1 MNRDIQRKQQIE
13 ALILK
18 YEKTVYK
25 LAYSYMKNRQ
35 DTDDVY
41 QEVFLRFFR
50 KKPEFENEEHEK
62 AWFIRTTINCCKSY
76 FMSGWVKRTMAL
88 EERTLG
94 QEDSYEMEERSELFY
109 AVMDLPVKYRTVIH
123 LFYYEGY
130 TVKEIAELLDE
141 KVTTITT
148 RLARGREQLREV
160 LDAEAAGES
169 RTVNVVYKRRS
180 EAARI
185 SGTGGRS
192 REPKGTGRLSVV
204 GQKETC
210 IRF

>member
-1 MNRDIQRKQQIE
+1 MNRETERKQQIE

-35 DTDDVY
+35 DTDDIY

-50 KKPEFENEEHEK
+50 KKPEFESEEHEK

-76 FMSGWVKRTMAL
+76 FLSGWVKRTMAL
-88 EERTLG
+88 EENTMG
-94 QEDSYEMEERSELFY
+94 QEDSYEMGERSELFY

-148 RLARGREQLREV
+148 RLSRGREQLREV
-160 LDAEAAGES
+160 LDAEAAGEAGTVKVIHGS
-169 RTVNVVYKRRS
+169 R
-180 EAARI
+180 I
-185 SGTGGRS
+185 GTDRAGNPGSRS
-192 REPKGTGRLSVV
+192 RETKGTGRLSVV
-204 GQKETC
+204 GHKETC
-210 IRF
+210 IRY

>member
-1 MNRDIQRKQQIE
+1 MNRDIERKRQIE

-50 KKPEFENEEHEK
+50 RKPEFESEEHEK
-62 AWFIRTTINCCKSY
+62 AWFIRTTINCCKSCL
-76 FMSGWVKRTMAL
+76 MSGWVKRTIAL

-94 QEDSYEMEERSELFY
+94 REESYEMEEQSELFY
-109 AVMDLPVKYRTVIH
+109 AVMNLPGKYRTVIH

-130 TVKEIAELLDE
+130 TVKEIADILHISGTA
-141 KVTTITT
+141 VTT
-148 RLARGREQLREV
+148 RLSRARQILESALKEEV
-160 LDAEAAGES
+160 
-169 RTVNVVYKRRS
+169 Y
-180 EAARI
+180 
-185 SGTGGRS
+185 
-192 REPKGTGRLSVV
+192 
-204 GQKETC
+204 
-210 IRF
+210 

>member
-1 MNRDIQRKQQIE
+1 MNRDIERKRQIE

-50 KKPEFENEEHEK
+50 RKPEFESEEHEK
-62 AWFIRTTINCCKSY
+62 AWFIRTTINCCKSCLT
-76 FMSGWVKRTMAL
+76 SGWVKRTMAL

-94 QEDSYEMEERSELFY
+94 REESYEMEEQSELFY
-109 AVMDLPVKYRTVIH
+109 AVMNLPGKYRTVIH

-148 RLARGREQLREV
+148 RLGRGREQLREV
-160 LDAEAAGES
+160 LDAEADRESEAPTDRGYKSRGGSKTAGE
-169 RTVNVVYKRRS
+169 
-180 EAARI
+180 
-185 SGTGGRS
+185 
-192 REPKGTGRLSVV
+192 
-204 GQKETC
+204 
-210 IRF
+210 

>member
-35 DTDDVY
+35 DTDDIY

-50 KKPEFENEEHEK
+50 KKPEFESEEHEK

-76 FMSGWVKRTMAL
+76 FLSGWVKRTMAM
-88 EERTLG
+88 EERTMG
-94 QEDSYEMEERSELFY
+94 REDSYEMEERSELFY
-109 AVMDLPVKYRTVIH
+109 AVMELPVKYRTVIH

-130 TVKEIAELLDE
+130 TVKEIAGLLGE
-141 KVTTITT
+141 TTAETKTT
-148 RLARGREQLREV
+148 LTKLCHSLLEDG
-160 LDAEAAGES
+160 D
-169 RTVNVVYKRRS
+169 N
-180 EAARI
+180 
-185 SGTGGRS
+185 GG
-192 REPKGTGRLSVV
+192 V
-204 GQKETC
+204 
-210 IRF
+210 

>member
-1 MNRDIQRKQQIE
+1 MNRETERKQQIE

-25 LAYSYMKNRQ
+25 LAYSYMKNKQ

-50 KKPEFENEEHEK
+50 KKPEFESEEHEK

-76 FMSGWVKRTMAL
+76 FLSGWVKRTMAL
-88 EERTLG
+88 EENTMG
-94 QEDSYEMEERSELFY
+94 QEDSYEMGERSELFY

-148 RLARGREQLREV
+148 RLSRGREQLREV
-160 LDAEAAGES
+160 LDAEAAGEAGTVKVIHGS
-169 RTVNVVYKRRS
+169 RTGTDRAGN
-180 EAARI
+180 
-185 SGTGGRS
+185 SGSRS
-192 REPKGTGRLSVV
+192 RETKGTGRLSVV

-210 IRF
+210 IRY